1 MREKEISYL
10 KFHARA
16 LDFEPLVPTSDFRF
30 RFPRFTFETWL
41 ETPDCTGGFVGVLWA
56 VFLETDPSLV

>member
-16 LDFEPLVPTSDFRF
+16 LVRF